1 MTQSDLHNK
10 SRVGLLRGAGTRF
23 GTWFYAMIRLL
34 RLKSSLKA
42 TIHDAKFV
50 ALSLNEAARQA
61 VFDIENEA
69 FWKAI
74 YFVLRSVFPALRLLR
89 FCDANRPA
97 MDKMK
102 HLAHRT
108 TLALNKSVP
117 FLNDEEVFGKF
128 GTDDQLLSQESQE
141 IFGEGQGEGEDASAG
156 DLIDDG

>member
-1 MTQSDLHNK
+1 MYALFMKQSDLHNRY
-10 SRVGLLRGAGTRF
+10 RVGLLRGAGTRF
-23 GTWFYAMIRLL
+23 GTWIYAMIRLL

-74 YFVLRSVFPALRLLR
+74 YFVLRSVFPALRLLC
-89 FCDANRPA
+89 FCDANRPS

-108 TLALNKSVP
+108 TVALNKSVP
-117 FLNDEEVFGKF
+117 V
-128 GTDDQLLSQESQE
+128 
-141 IFGEGQGEGEDASAG
+141 
-156 DLIDDG
+156 